1 MKLVWRVSQNI
12 SMNCIVSTLF
22 QVASIFTHF
31 MSPKTFLDQLRIEVT
46 SSSEALTHSRT
57 KNELQ
62 KETHL
67 EFHAW
72 IRYRLAYSF
81 TNESKVHILL
91 CKVRTK
97 RDDEK
102 CSRLSSEGQISKWVR
117 ECLRLYQA
125 GNIVESELISKWL
138 EFQA

>member
-1 MKLVWRVSQNI
+1 M
-12 SMNCIVSTLF
+12 
-22 QVASIFTHF
+22 
-31 MSPKTFLDQLRIEVT
+31 
-46 SSSEALTHSRT
+46 
-57 KNELQ
+57 
-62 KETHL
+62 
-67 EFHAW
+67 
-72 IRYRLAYSF
+72 
-81 TNESKVHILL
+81 HILL

-125 GNIVESELISKWL
+125 GNIVESELVNKWL